1 MIKKILE
8 KIKSNLIKNDAIFIS
23 ISVAAALILI
33 ALLIVI
39 NVTYEPDNINISV
52 DKSEIDFKDIKFLI
66 FKSTDFDTDNNFV
79 CNIKQYAGENMEID
93 DTPSLYFEFQNL
105 NNDLTFNINLNLSNT
120 VLKNNQ
126 SFYVATK
133 SNTKLVKNNGFYINK
148 DNYTTYIYRKSD
160 YFYLGGTYDDKSMKR
175 TIEKSMV
182 NVENFVI
189 KIIDDYITGIK

>member
-66 FKSTDFDTDNNFV
+66 FKSTDFDTDNSFV